1 MTKAIRQPTKAMRH
15 YIKVDRYTA
24 SASATA
30 FDQSVVKTGI
40 WRPDHEVLMSNRTLV
55 IHGTYFD
62 PFEDEAIWN
71 GNPVE
76 ITVYQED
83 REIKT
88 FKDAYIDPSIL
99 TNSMGTFTSMSLKPD
114 ETHYGYCFIPPK
126 AHGYMQ
132 ELLFAGQGKFL
143 SYLGTKIKRNLLI
156 SFIQLMNDISCE
168 E

>member
-62 PFEDEAIWN
+62 PYEDGAIWN

-76 ITVYQED
+76 ITVNQED

-99 TNSMGTFTSMSLKPD
+99 TNTMGNMNQMSLKPG
-114 ETHYGYCFIPPK
+114 EMHHGYCFIPPK
-126 AHGYMQ
+126 AHGYMR
-132 ELLFAGQGKFL
+132 ELLFAGQGNIL
-143 SYLGTKIKRNLLI
+143 SYVGTKINRCLHI
-156 SFIQLMNDISCE
+156 SYIHLMSEISCE